1 MSAIT
6 KDIIERVRDT
16 SDIVD
21 IISEYVDLKQKGPN
35 LFGLCPFHNEKTPSF
50 SVAPAKQIYYCFGCH
65 SGGNVF
71 SFLMEYLKIPFP
83 EAVKTCATKYNIQ
96 VTFDKDSSSSE
107 LFSSLYKI
115 HDLALELYQKN
126 LFSSSGK
133 NALQYLK
140 NRGLSEDI
148 IRQFK
153 LGLSM
158 KNWDQL
164 VKNCKGKGFTQ
175 SQILKSGLFT
185 HSEKGMFDRFRSRIM
200 FPIFHQ
206 SGKPIA
212 FGGRIFESNDSA
224 KYLNSPETPLY
235 KKSDTFYGL
244 QASRDAIRKEGY
256 VVLVEGYMDFLKLY
270 QSNIF
275 PVVSVSG
282 TAFSPMHAAAIKKIT
297 NKVILLYDGD
307 NAGINAAVRAGWVLL
322 KSGLIPLVIMPPDAL
337 DPDDWITKV
346 GENEIV
352 SQIDNPMT
360 YIDFHFESHNGVK
373 LSGIERQEYIVNL
386 ARKIKEIDD
395 GVIRNDLIKI
405 ISQKLSIDEQDFVRS
420 VNTQRIN
427 ISQGTEQNSKNE
439 KNIFQSD
446 RTEKAQIEILR
457 LLTSDDIKIRQYV
470 YDNISLNLFSIPVFK
485 KLAQIIIKQNLD
497 VESSS
502 LIEYFHDKNERNYI
516 TKILFNKD
524 QSSSYEEIVS
534 DCLKILKS
542 DPIKEQISSLR
553 IMIREKE
560 LNGQD
565 PTEELNKINKLQLEL
580 NEL

>member
-1 MSAIT
+1 
-6 KDIIERVRDT
+6 
-16 SDIVD
+16 
-21 IISEYVDLKQKGPN
+21 
-35 LFGLCPFHNEKTPSF
+35 
-50 SVAPAKQIYYCFGCH
+50 
-65 SGGNVF
+65 
-71 SFLMEYLKIPFP
+71 
-83 EAVKTCATKYNIQ
+83 
-96 VTFDKDSSSSE
+96 
-107 LFSSLYKI
+107 
-115 HDLALELYQKN
+115 
-126 LFSSSGK
+126 
-133 NALQYLK
+133 
-140 NRGLSEDI
+140 
-148 IRQFK
+148 
-153 LGLSM
+153 M

-212 FGGRIFESNDSA
+212 FGGRIFESDDSA

-346 GENEIV
+346 GVNEIV
-352 SQIDNPMT
+352 SQIDKPMT

-386 ARKIKEIDD
+386 ARKIKSIDD

-427 ISQGTEQNSKNE
+427 ISQSTEYNSQNE

-446 RTEKAQIEILR
+446 RIEKAQIEILR

-470 YDNISLNLFSIPVFK
+470 YDNISLNLFSNPVFK
-485 KLAQIIIKQNLD
+485 KLAQIIIKQNLE

-524 QSSSYEEIVS
+524 QSSSYEEIVY

-542 DPIKEQISSLR
+542 DPIKEKISSLR